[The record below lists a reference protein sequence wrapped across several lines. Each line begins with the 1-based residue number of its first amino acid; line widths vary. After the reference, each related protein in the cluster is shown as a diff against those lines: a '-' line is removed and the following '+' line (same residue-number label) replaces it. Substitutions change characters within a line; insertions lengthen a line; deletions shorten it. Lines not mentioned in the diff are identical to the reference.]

1 MEKTQFAITDALTAA
16 DIKIIRNQLKMTQR
30 EFAAL
35 VNVTHK
41 TIERWESSEKE
52 ITGPIVPLV
61 KILRENTD
69 IADMLK
75 VPEKRYA
82 IRLWYM
88 YNSEVCTIIDVNE
101 QERKVAIY
109 NYTNRIMFRAFG
121 KVENPTFEQ
130 YEEFL
135 ESRCFPRTRDKMKL
149 MLREFDLP
157 FYDPLMIIERT
168 QGRMAEDQFWIK
180 IER

>member
-61 KILRENTD
+61 KILRENTE
-69 IADMLK
+69 IIRKITSSASSALLNR
-75 VPEKRYA
+75 EK
-82 IRLWYM
+82 
-88 YNSEVCTIIDVNE
+88 
-101 QERKVAIY
+101 
-109 NYTNRIMFRAFG
+109 
-121 KVENPTFEQ
+121 
-130 YEEFL
+130 
-135 ESRCFPRTRDKMKL
+135 
-149 MLREFDLP
+149 
-157 FYDPLMIIERT
+157 
-168 QGRMAEDQFWIK
+168 
-180 IER
+180 

>member
-1 MEKTQFAITDALTAA
+1 MGKTQFAIADTLTAT
-16 DIKIIRNQLKMTQR
+16 DIKIIRNQLKMTQK

-75 VPEKRYA
+75 VPKKRYA

-88 YNSEVCTIIDVNE
+88 YNNEVCTIIDVSE
-101 QERKVAIY
+101 QERKVAVY
-109 NYTNRIMFRAFG
+109 NYTNHIMFRAFG